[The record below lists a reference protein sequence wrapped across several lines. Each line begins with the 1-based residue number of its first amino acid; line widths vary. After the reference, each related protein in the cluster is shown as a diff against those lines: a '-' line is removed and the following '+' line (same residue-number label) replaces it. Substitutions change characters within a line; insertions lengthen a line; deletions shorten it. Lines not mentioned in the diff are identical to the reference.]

1 MAANL
6 GRNLLLKTSTTV
18 IAGVRTK
25 GVSLNKEPVDVTT
38 DDDSGYRTLLSEAGQ
53 VSLDLSLDGIT
64 KDDELRASILGGTT
78 MTLTDVTLEY
88 PNGDVL
94 SFTEVMLTS
103 LEESGA
109 YNDAITFTAT
119 LQSSGE
125 WTYTP
130 GTP

>member
-6 GRNLLLKTSTTV
+6 GRNLLLKTGATV

-25 GVSLNKEPVDVTT
+25 GVSVNKEPVDVTT

-64 KDDELRASILGGTT
+64 KDAELRAAILGGTT
-78 MTLTDVTLEY
+78 MTLTGVTLTY

-109 YNDAITFTAT
+109 YNDAITFTAS
-119 LQSSGE
+119 LQSSGA
-125 WTYTP
+125 WTYTAAP
-130 GTP
+130 